1 MLSGEAGRVGVTS
14 LLDGAVVPA
23 GLPPTDGAG
32 RPIPLRVGAT
42 SRRDGLPT
50 VAASTDPAP
59 LRDGRFMLRLG
70 VLELPMLR
78 LEALE
83 LLRLG
88 ALKLRLGAL
97 FVAGELL

>member
-23 GLPPTDGAG
+23 GLPTTDGAG

-50 VAASTDPAP
+50 VAASPDPAP

>member
-1 MLSGEAGRVGVTS
+1 
-14 LLDGAVVPA
+14 
-23 GLPPTDGAG
+23 
-32 RPIPLRVGAT
+32 
-42 SRRDGLPT
+42 
-50 VAASTDPAP
+50 
-59 LRDGRFMLRLG
+59 MLRLG

-88 ALKLRLGAL
+88 ALKLRLGVL